1 MLYYPNAAALTSEE
15 SDSVINEATAVLTY
29 AQETL
34 LAFMTNAME
43 INDEIWGN
51 FQSTLE
57 DMGIREI
64 LEVYQNAYDE
74 YAAGER

>member
-1 MLYYPNAAALTSEE
+1 
-15 SDSVINEATAVLTY
+15 
-29 AQETL
+29 
-34 LAFMTNAME
+34 MTNAME
-43 INDEIWGN
+43 INDETWGN

>member
-1 MLYYPNAAALTSEE
+1 MRWKSMMKPG
-15 SDSVINEATAVLTY
+15 
-29 AQETL
+29 
-34 LAFMTNAME
+34 
-43 INDEIWGN
+43 GN